1 MKLAMIFCLVF
12 LETTCVGSGIGM
24 SLIIFALTDVYFI

>member
-12 LETTCVGSGIGM
+12 IETTFVGSGVG
-24 SLIIFALTDVYFI
+24 SCLIIFALTMA